1 MDSSRWLISLTITTN
16 HTLAALKG
24 SKTIRDFLGSKQYY
38 ILFEDKTQILSL
50 FERTV
55 IYGQDLYGNSVL
67 GGKNENKFNFPVRL
81 VSPFGQEIVERVW
94 NTETQKKQI
103 TVKLEGKLIVLE
115 ISSITSMVSLLGVI
129 GKKFG
134 TVVQIK
140 RVYGLNNDIVL
151 VTDVDDL
158 RKGFLYYAQTIDK
171 NFLENKG

>member
-1 MDSSRWLISLTITTN
+1 
-16 HTLAALKG
+16 
-24 SKTIRDFLGSKQYY
+24 
-38 ILFEDKTQILSL
+38 
-50 FERTV
+50 
-55 IYGQDLYGNSVL
+55 
-67 GGKNENKFNFPVRL
+67 
-81 VSPFGQEIVERVW
+81 
-94 NTETQKKQI
+94 
-103 TVKLEGKLIVLE
+103 
-115 ISSITSMVSLLGVI
+115 MVSLLGVI